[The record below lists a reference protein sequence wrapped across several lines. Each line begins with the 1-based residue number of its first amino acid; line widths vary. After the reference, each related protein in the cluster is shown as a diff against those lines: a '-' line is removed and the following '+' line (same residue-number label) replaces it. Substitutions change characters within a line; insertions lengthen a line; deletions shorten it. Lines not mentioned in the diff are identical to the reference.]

1 MFPALPSFAPRL
13 GVVAQPRRLVFYT
26 PMPATNARQPTTVV
40 RPARESDAALIAQL
54 SATLGYPATAAQILD
69 RLQFMLGSQH
79 DLIAIATDSSGAAIG
94 WMQAHASH
102 VLESGFRVEII
113 GLIVAPEARRHGAGR
128 ALVNE
133 AEQWARRLGADK
145 VVVRSNVQRA
155 ESHAFY
161 PALGYELTKTQK
173 VYCKKL

>member
-1 MFPALPSFAPRL
+1 
-13 GVVAQPRRLVFYT
+13 
-26 PMPATNARQPTTVV
+26 MPATSARQPTTLV
-40 RPARESDAALIAQL
+40 RPAREADADAIAQL
-54 SATLGYPATAAQILD
+54 SATLGYPGTAAEVRD
-69 RLQFMLGSQH
+69 RLQFMIGSQN
-79 DLIAIATDSSGAAIG
+79 DLIAVATDSTGVVIG

-113 GLIVAPEARRHGAGR
+113 GLVVAPEARRHGAGR

-133 AEQWARRLGADK
+133 AEQWARKLGADK
-145 VVVRSNVQRA
+145 IVVRSNVQRA

-173 VYCKKL
+173 VYRKQL